1 MKEEIV
7 REGLAEVSNI
17 LVAEAKAWTQCSQII
32 KSLSEHIFLWI
43 VIVNI
48 YLFTE
53 DRDLKQKVKPFTKRE
68 N

>member
-7 REGLAEVSNI
+7 QEGLTEVSNR
-17 LVAEAKAWTQCSQII
+17 LVAEAKAWTKASQII

-43 VIVNI
+43 TVVNI

-53 DRDLKQKVKPFTKRE
+53 DIE
-68 N
+68 I